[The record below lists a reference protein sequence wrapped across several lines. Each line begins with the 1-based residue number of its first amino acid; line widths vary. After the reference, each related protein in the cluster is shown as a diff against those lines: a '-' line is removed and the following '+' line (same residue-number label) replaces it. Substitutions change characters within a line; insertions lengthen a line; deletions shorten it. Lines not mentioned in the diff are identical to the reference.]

1 MTDRAAMTDAFEI
14 LLKEFAAARGMV
26 VDASVFG
33 LEFDCEG
40 HTVNVVAHPL
50 HDDQVLVEVSVAT
63 LPVDAPASTLALLLQ
78 INEAARFE
86 HDWTLLMDSELTVSL
101 STRMPVAELG
111 VAALE
116 ALMLDGVTR
125 AQAVVD
131 LLETIGRQGDSR
143 EQVDDAEATAPAP
156 SMNLRA

>member
-1 MTDRAAMTDAFEI
+1 
-14 LLKEFAAARGMV
+14 
-26 VDASVFG
+26 
-33 LEFDCEG
+33 
-40 HTVNVVAHPL
+40 VAHPL

>member
-1 MTDRAAMTDAFEI
+1 MNDAFEI

-26 VDASVFG
+26 ADSSVFG

-63 LPVDAPASTLALLLQ
+63 LPVDPPASTLALLLQ

-86 HDWTLLMDSELTVSL
+86 HDWTLLMDPELTVSL
-101 STRMPVAELG
+101 STRLAVAGLS

-125 AQAVVD
+125 AQAVAD
-131 LLETIGRQGDSR
+131 LLETIGGQDDARV
-143 EQVDDAEATAPAP
+143 QVDDAEATAPAP